1 MKEKLKQ
8 AYMKTAETFAELSH
22 ARRLHVGA
30 IVVKDD
36 RIISIGYNGMPA
48 GWDNNCE
55 DQVWLDAEDAK
66 NFRQVTIDELYPYA
80 EWNEDAEEEY
90 RYGLKTKPEVLHAET
105 NAIAKLAKSNESG
118 LGATMFITHAPCL
131 DCAKLIFQSGIGHV
145 LYRNAYRDTGGV
157 TFLERSGIRVEKM
170 DDEAT

>member
-1 MKEKLKQ
+1 MKEKLKK

-30 IVVKDD
+30 IIVKDD

-55 DQVWLDAEDAK
+55 DKEWMDRGAGGWL
-66 NFRQVTIDELYPYA
+66 NPDEIYERWPHVEY
-80 EWNEDAEEEY
+80 NEDAEEEY
-90 RYGLKTKPEVLHAET
+90 RYRLVTKPEVLHAET

-118 LGATMFITHAPCL
+118 MGATMFITHAPCL
-131 DCAKLIFQSGIGHV
+131 DCAKLIYQAGIRRVFFGT
-145 LYRNAYRDTGGV
+145 AYRDSSGV
-157 TFLERSGIRVEKM
+157 DFLKMSNVIVEQVEKN
-170 DDEAT
+170 E

>member
-1 MKEKLKQ
+1 MKAKLKQ

-48 GWDNNCE
+48 GWDNDCE
-55 DQVWLDAEDAK
+55 YEV
-66 NFRQVTIDELYPYA
+66 
-80 EWNEDAEEEY
+80 EEFQTEY
-90 RYGLKTKPEVLHAET
+90 GVGSKLVKTGELKTKPEVLHAET

-131 DCAKLIFQSGIGHV
+131 DCAKLIYQSGIGSV
-145 LYRNAYRDTGGV
+145 LYRDAYRDTSGV
-157 TFLERSGIRVEKM
+157 TFLEKSGIQITQVNNT
-170 DDEAT
+170 DV

>member
-1 MKEKLKQ
+1 MKQKLKL

-55 DQVWLDAEDAK
+55 D
-66 NFRQVTIDELYPYA
+66 ELHQPVGRV
-80 EWNEDAEEEY
+80 D
-90 RYGLKTKPEVLHAET
+90 LVTKPEVLHAET

-131 DCAKLIFQSGIGHV
+131 DCAKLIYQSGIGSV
-145 LYRNAYRDTGGV
+145 LYRNTYRDTSGI
-157 TFLERSGIRVEKM
+157 TFLEKSGIKVEQLK
-170 DDEAT
+170 EIV

>member
-1 MKEKLKQ
+1 M
-8 AYMKTAETFAELSH
+8 ATARIFAELSH

-55 DQVWLDAEDAK
+55 DEIGHASTHYHDRPLLD
-66 NFRQVTIDELYPYA
+66 VDENVV
-80 EWNEDAEEEY
+80 EI
-90 RYGLKTKPEVLHAET
+90 RLKTKPEVLHAET

-118 LGATMFITHAPCL
+118 LDADIFVTHSPCVE
-131 DCAKLIFQSGIGHV
+131 CAKLIYQSGIRRVFYGTS
-145 LYRNAYRDTGGV
+145 YRDNHGID
-157 TFLERSGIRVEKM
+157 FLTKSGIHVEKM
-170 DDEAT
+170 DDNTT

>member
-1 MKEKLKQ
+1 MKIGRKNKMKEKMIQ
-8 AYMKTAETFAELSH
+8 AYMKTAEIFSELSH

-36 RIISIGYNGMPA
+36 RIISIGYNGMPT

-55 DQVWLDAEDAK
+55 D
-66 NFRQVTIDELYPYA
+66 ELHQPVGRV
-80 EWNEDAEEEY
+80 N
-90 RYGLKTKPEVLHAET
+90 LVTKPEVLHAET

-131 DCAKLIFQSGIGHV
+131 DCSKLIYQSGISSV
-145 LYRNAYRDTGGV
+145 LYRNAYRDTSGI
-157 TFLERSGIRVEKM
+157 TFLEKSGVTVEQ
-170 DDEAT
+170 A